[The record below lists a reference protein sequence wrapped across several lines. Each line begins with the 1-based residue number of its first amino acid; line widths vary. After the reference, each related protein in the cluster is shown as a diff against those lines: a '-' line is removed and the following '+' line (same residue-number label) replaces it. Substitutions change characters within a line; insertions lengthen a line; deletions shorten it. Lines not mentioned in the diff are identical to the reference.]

1 MMQSYTRL
9 IWSWTFF
16 FVGFLFL
23 SLNWSLSF
31 CLFVLELAYFL
42 CFYYRGGK
50 KLTRIDNTY
59 KIIYFNKTENLI
71 CKFSSPVFVNNPAI
85 WFCRKILI
93 YFFGNCFILLPT
105 THLIMC
111 ENANEILG
119 IRSSVL
125 FLFETKRTFKTF
137 FVRVYVCVFHLRKTS
152 NWIRRIFK
160 YWFISIWKKQITKLF
175 LLWHNSIILKS
186 NWFRIN

>member
-1 MMQSYTRL
+1 MSSRHKISMISENGFQ
-9 IWSWTFF
+9 IWIHSEWCSHIHAWFGAGLFF
-16 FVGFLFL
+16 FVGNMFV

-137 FVRVYVCVFHLRKTS
+137 FVRV
-152 NWIRRIFK
+152 
-160 YWFISIWKKQITKLF
+160 
-175 LLWHNSIILKS
+175 
-186 NWFRIN
+186 